1 VNTEYIYNL
10 GRTDGQNTAESE
22 PGLSLAKQI
31 VVIIQFVRALN
42 LKEDYAVESF
52 TEWFLTGYGTEEVE
66 A

>member
-1 VNTEYIYNL
+1 MNTEYIYNL

-22 PGLSLAKQI
+22 SGLSLAKQI

-52 TEWFLTGYGTEEVE
+52 TEGFLTGYGTEEVE